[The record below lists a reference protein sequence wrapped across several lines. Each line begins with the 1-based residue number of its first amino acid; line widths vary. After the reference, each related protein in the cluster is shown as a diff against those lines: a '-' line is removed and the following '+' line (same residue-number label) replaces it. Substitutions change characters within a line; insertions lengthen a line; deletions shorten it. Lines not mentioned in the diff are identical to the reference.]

1 MKRIFVAAKIAPT
14 PDIINL
20 FNQLKA
26 SLNKDKIKWVEPGNI
41 HLTLKFFGE
50 TPDDIIT
57 EIIKALATIKH
68 TTNINFTLGG
78 TGIFGSTYQPRVIWL
93 KINDSNGFQTL
104 AGKINEAIL
113 PLGFIPDRQN
123 FVPHL
128 TLGRINFLNDK
139 KYFQDIINKYKT
151 FSSEPQMVSEYHLFE
166 SKLKPTGP
174 EYTIIKTY
182 PIGNY

>member
-1 MKRIFVAAKIAPT
+1 MTIWLNSSSLLFSLPINPAFIANSYLEGKEIAQKIGFPLVIR
-14 PDIINL
+14 P
-20 FNQLKA
+20 
-26 SLNKDKIKWVEPGNI
+26 S
-41 HLTLKFFGE
+41 
-50 TPDDIIT
+50 
-57 EIIKALATIKH
+57 
-68 TTNINFTLGG
+68 FTLGG

-166 SKLKPTGP
+166 SKIKPTGP
-174 EYTIIKTY
+174 EYTIIKTN